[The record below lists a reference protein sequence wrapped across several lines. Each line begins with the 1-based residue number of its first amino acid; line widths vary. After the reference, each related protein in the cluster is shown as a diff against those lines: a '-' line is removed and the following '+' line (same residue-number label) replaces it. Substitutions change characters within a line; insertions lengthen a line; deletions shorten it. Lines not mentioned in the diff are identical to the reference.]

1 MKAIT
6 QSIVIESTP
15 GLVWVALTGPDAGEK
30 WRNADFETDWAIGV
44 PFEIM
49 AKMGEKTYRD
59 TGRVLRFEPPR
70 VLEYSHWSCIAGLP
84 DTPESRSNI
93 KISLEPRDR
102 ATLLTVEQ
110 QVPPS
115 PVTQGTGWARGVEWK
130 IGPESGWKHWEFYW
144 RVTLPVLKEVVE
156 RGSG

>member
-1 MKAIT
+1 MKGIT
-6 QSIVIESTP
+6 QSIVIEAAP
-15 GLVWVALTGPDAGEK
+15 GLVWAALTGLDAGEQ
-30 WRNADFETDWAIGV
+30 WRNADFETDWTIGV

-49 AKMGEKTYRD
+49 AKMGEKTHRD

-70 VLEYSHWSCIAGLP
+70 VLEYSHWSSMTGLP
-84 DTPESRSNI
+84 DTPESRSTI
-93 KISLEPRDR
+93 KISLDPRDR
-102 ATLLTVEQ
+102 VTLLTLEQ

-115 PVTQGTGWARGVEWK
+115 PVTRGTGWE